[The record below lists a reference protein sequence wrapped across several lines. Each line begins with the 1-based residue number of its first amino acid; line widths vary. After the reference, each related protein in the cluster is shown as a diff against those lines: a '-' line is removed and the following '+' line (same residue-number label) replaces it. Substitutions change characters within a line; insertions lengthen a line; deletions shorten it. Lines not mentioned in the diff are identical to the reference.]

1 MSRAY
6 VERFAARARDAGI
19 GHLGISE
26 HLYRFRQA
34 AGLIENDYVLARQ
47 LDDLEVYF
55 EVLTAAREEGLIQAI
70 GVEADYRPES
80 LERTAALLE
89 RYPFDY
95 VIGSVHWLGDFA
107 VDLKEQAHRYLELGV
122 DRVYEDYYAAL
133 AAAAA
138 SGVFD
143 LLGHLDLPKIWG
155 HRLSPG
161 AGRLHLGVVQIAAER
176 GLVVEFST
184 AGWRRPVGEHY
195 PANQVLEDLV
205 AAGVLLTISSD
216 AHAPAEVGYRYWDAY
231 AALRALGVREVA
243 ALTGRKVR
251 MVALPGSTTP
261 YLDPPPGEQPGG
273 G

>member
-1 MSRAY
+1 MSRRY
-6 VERFAARARDAGI
+6 LERFAARARAAGI

-47 LDDLEVYF
+47 SDDLDLYF

-70 GVEADYRPES
+70 GIEADYLPES

-107 VDLKEQAHRYLELGV
+107 VDLKEQAHRFLELGV
-122 DRVYEDYYAAL
+122 DRVYERYYAAL
-133 AAAAA
+133 AAAAS

-155 HRLSPG
+155 HRPSPA
-161 AGRLHLGVVQIAAER
+161 AGSLHLEVVKIAAEK

-195 PANQVLEDLV
+195 PAVEVLEDLV
-205 AAGVLLTISSD
+205 AAGVRLTISSD
-216 AHAPAEVGYRYWDAY
+216 AHAPAEVGYRYGDAY
-231 AALRALGVREVA
+231 ATLRAHGVREVA
-243 ALTGRKVR
+243 AVTGRRVR
-251 MVALPGSTTP
+251 MVALPGPATVS
-261 YLDPPPGEQPGG
+261 LDPPSREQPGG